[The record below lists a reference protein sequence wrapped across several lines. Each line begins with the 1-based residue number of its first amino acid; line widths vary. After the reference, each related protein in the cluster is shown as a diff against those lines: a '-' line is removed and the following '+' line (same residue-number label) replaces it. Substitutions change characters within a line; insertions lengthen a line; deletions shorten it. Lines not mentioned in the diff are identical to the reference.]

1 MPCTTILVGKDATYD
16 GSTLMARNDDSGA
29 GKFTVKKYVLIT
41 PEQQPRHYE
50 SVTSHIQLELP
61 DDPMSYT
68 CCPNVEPGTGYKSEA
83 GINSANVA
91 MSATETI
98 TSNPRVLGAD
108 PLVPGGL
115 GEEDFITVILPYIKS
130 ARDGVLYTGRL
141 LEKYGTYEMSGIG
154 YSDADE
160 IWYLETIGGH
170 HWMARRVPDNAYA
183 VIPNQ
188 LGIDYFDFED
198 AAGEQKN
205 CLCSADLE
213 EFVKNN
219 HLARTMD
226 PGDAF
231 DPRAAFG
238 SHADSDHTYN
248 TPRAWWMERYF
259 NPNTF
264 VWDGPDADFRP
275 DSDDIPWSLVP
286 EKKITVED
294 IKYVLAGHYQGTP
307 YDPYMHHGDKSM
319 AGAFRTIGINRTAFL
334 GVLQMKHNGTS
345 VEWLS
350 FAANEFNALIPFYQ
364 HITATPAYVG
374 DTTMDVNTNSF
385 YWTSRLI
392 AAMADA
398 VDRETA
404 SIIERYQNR
413 TMNEAHA
420 ILDACDPKIAAA
432 ADEETRVKLCME
444 ANQKLADMA
453 EAASQEALSQV
464 LYTLSNNMK
473 NAFSRSDA

>member
-41 PEQQPRHYE
+41 PKQQPRHYE

-170 HWMARRVPDNAYA
+170 HGWPDVY
-183 VIPNQ
+183 
-188 LGIDYFDFED
+188 
-198 AAGEQKN
+198 
-205 CLCSADLE
+205 
-213 EFVKNN
+213 
-219 HLARTMD
+219 RT
-226 PGDAF
+226 
-231 DPRAAFG
+231 
-238 SHADSDHTYN
+238 
-248 TPRAWWMERYF
+248 TP
-259 NPNTF
+259 
-264 VWDGPDADFRP
+264 
-275 DSDDIPWSLVP
+275 
-286 EKKITVED
+286 
-294 IKYVLAGHYQGTP
+294 
-307 YDPYMHHGDKSM
+307 
-319 AGAFRTIGINRTAFL
+319 
-334 GVLQMKHNGTS
+334 
-345 VEWLS
+345 
-350 FAANEFNALIPFYQ
+350 
-364 HITATPAYVG
+364 
-374 DTTMDVNTNSF
+374 
-385 YWTSRLI
+385 
-392 AAMADA
+392 
-398 VDRETA
+398 
-404 SIIERYQNR
+404 
-413 TMNEAHA
+413 
-420 ILDACDPKIAAA
+420 
-432 ADEETRVKLCME
+432 TR
-444 ANQKLADMA
+444 
-453 EAASQEALSQV
+453 
-464 LYTLSNNMK
+464 
-473 NAFSRSDA
+473 